1 LTEIGKTTAAA
12 ENWKT
17 QTKRASV
24 RARVHED
31 GELHHNSQFT
41 SQEEEEEECG
51 EEVGLNYS
59 HKWRLRVIKKAG
71 GGGVEYDKKQPAISW
86 SRCVYQ
92 KIDDDYWRSWL
103 KMKKRKREGK
113 RGS

>member
-1 LTEIGKTTAAA
+1 MTEIGKMTAAA
-12 ENWKT
+12 KNWKT

-71 GGGVEYDKKQPAISW
+71 GGGVEYDKNNQQCLGPA
-86 SRCVYQ
+86 VYV
-92 KIDDDYWRSWL
+92 
-103 KMKKRKREGK
+103 KKLTTIIG
-113 RGS
+113 GVG